1 MDGVPRVSLLRRWG
15 WGEAPLFDRRVRRR
29 RPSLATNPVSFEV
42 STDEPSYSVVRRN
55 GIASTD
61 PGLETTVLRDLVE
74 RSLRSLDSSLGRR
87 LVSESDDEATIDIDV
102 DAVFTRDFT
111 DRMADA
117 VDDARRP

>member
-1 MDGVPRVSLLRRWG
+1 M
-15 WGEAPLFDRRVRRR
+15 FDRRVRRR
-29 RPSLATNPVSFEV
+29 RPVPRYEPPVSFEV

-87 LVSESDDEATIDIDV
+87 LVSESDDEATSDIGV
-102 DAVFTRDFT
+102 DAVDARDFT